1 MAGSQL
7 SPLTEED
14 YQKINT
20 QLGNLARLQ
29 QEIQL
34 AAQAG
39 CAVGDKSE
47 ACQRLTQQLSEIKR
61 VYFPDR
67 P

>member
-1 MAGSQL
+1 MAGSLVNPL
-7 SPLTEED
+7 SEED
-14 YQKINT
+14 YRKINE

-29 QEIQL
+29 QEITL